1 MLWTRY
7 RPNPSAAMAA
17 MHSKTVVYALLA
29 TFSMFLLSGCQSKQ
43 SPVSY
48 PGGEKARPGLKHMQ
62 SAPISAAEIQL
73 LMQQARSGGDMN
85 QVLAGLD
92 RLIEQGEPTVRNEAL
107 FRKAQL
113 LLEKQSSGAE
123 EVTHA
128 VIEAHP
134 KHALIPYAYFWL
146 AKWWLDQDEPGRAL
160 DKMRQALLHE
170 RLTRELADD
179 IFDLGPAIS
188 QQAGERE
195 AVRWFLAAAEID
207 LGGRDS
213 WLRMAARRSSMETV
227 ELLHL
232 DGSLSRELMPLFDLH
247 AGRFRLMTGDT
258 QAVARIAE
266 LLSISRPAHRNVKQL
281 RAWASGEI
289 KAATIGVLLP
299 LSGRYA
305 RYGEEALRG
314 IRIALAGL
322 EFDEYI
328 TLRVED
334 TASDN
339 STTIKAYKRLAGESV
354 NMIIG
359 PLLAENTQALVPY
372 LRSGLP
378 VISLTGRTD
387 LATQSSSLFIH
398 TLSPL
403 AQVYV
408 MANHAW
414 QQGATRMAVI
424 SSLTGDQTEAEMFAS
439 SFTALGGE
447 VVQSLN
453 LDTRVMDHRSELRK
467 LRHETD
473 DEALLQ
479 RLEEELAV
487 MLPEMKM
494 EIRMPVN
501 FDGIYL
507 ALDGRQVAML
517 AGQLAYVGIRDV
529 PLYGT
534 NRWQDGHLLDDRG
547 RYLSRAR
554 FAASNTSS
562 GVQGDQDD
570 PVFREFRFK
579 HRQVW
584 GSNKT
589 SELMALAYDTMRI
602 ATVMTSRLGLS
613 RHEIARELRNA
624 EGFPALTGHVRFDE
638 SGVGQKQLDVFS
650 IKKGKIVPAG

>member
-1 MLWTRY
+1 MFRTRY

-17 MHSKTVVYALLA
+17 IVSKSISYALIGA
-29 TFSMFLLSGCQSKQ
+29 FSLLLLSACQPKQ
-43 SPVSY
+43 STMTD
-48 PGGEKARPGLKHMQ
+48 PGAMKARPGLKHMQ
-62 SAPISAAEIQL
+62 DAPKSAVEIQL
-73 LMQQARSGGDMN
+73 LMQRAREGGDLN
-85 QVLAGLD
+85 QILTGLD
-92 RLIEQGEPTVRNEAL
+92 HLIETGEPLIRDEAL

-113 LLEKQSSGAE
+113 LLEKQSSGAS
-123 EVTHA
+123 EVTNA

-134 KHALIPYAYFWL
+134 KHALVPYAHFWL
-146 AKWWLDQDEPGRAL
+146 AKWWVSQDEPGRAL
-160 DKMRQALLHE
+160 EKMRQALLHD

-188 QQAGERE
+188 PQAEERE
-195 AVRWFLAAAEID
+195 AVRWFLAAATVD
-207 LGGRDS
+207 LGGRDT
-213 WLRMAARRSSMETV
+213 WLRMAARRASIETV
-227 ELLHL
+227 EQLHL
-232 DGSLSRELMPLFDLH
+232 DGTLSRELMPAFDLH
-247 AGRFRLMTGDT
+247 SGRSRLMTGDT
-258 QAVARIAE
+258 RAVVRIAE
-266 LLSISRPAHRNVKQL
+266 LLALSQPSHRNVKQL
-281 RAWASGEI
+281 QAWASGEI

-299 LSGRYA
+299 LTGRYA

-339 STTIKAYKRLAGESV
+339 NTTIAAYKRLAGESV

-387 LATQSSSLFIH
+387 LAANSSSLFIH

-414 QQGATRMAVI
+414 QQGAARMAVI
-424 SSLTGDQTEAEMFAS
+424 SSANGDQTEAEMFAS

-453 LDTRVMDHRSELRK
+453 LDSRVMDHRSQLRQ
-467 LRHETD
+467 LRYDTD
-473 DEALLQ
+473 DEELLM
-479 RLEEELAV
+479 RLDEELAV
-487 MLPEMKM
+487 LLPEMTM
-494 EIRMPVN
+494 EVRMPVN
-501 FDGIYL
+501 FDGLYL
-507 ALDGRQVAML
+507 AMDGRQVAML
-517 AGQLAYVGIRDV
+517 AGQLAYAGIRDV

-534 NRWQDGHLLDDRG
+534 SRWQDGHLLDDRG

-554 FAASNTSS
+554 FAASSSSS
-562 GVQGDQDD
+562 GSQTDQDN
-570 PVFREFRFK
+570 PAYRQFRFK
-579 HRQVW
+579 HREVW
-584 GSNKT
+584 GDSKT

-613 RHEIARELRNA
+613 RNEIARELRSS
-624 EGFPALTGHVRFDE
+624 EGFPALTGHVRFDD